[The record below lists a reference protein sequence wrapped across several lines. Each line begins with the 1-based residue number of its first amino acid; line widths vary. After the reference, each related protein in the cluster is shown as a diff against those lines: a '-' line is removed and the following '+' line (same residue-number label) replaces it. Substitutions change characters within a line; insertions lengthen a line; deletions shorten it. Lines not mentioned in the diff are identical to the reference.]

1 MVSFHDILF
10 VVIVSQKLAWPVTG
24 RGSCGGLFFYYKGEL
39 DMSEREKRDKPFLTY
54 QQQIQKLKV
63 DKKLVIDDEDRAV
76 ALLKK
81 HSYFA
86 LVSGYKRPFKKK
98 DGTYRDYTSLG
109 DIYAL
114 YSFDNALR
122 NVVLSKIL
130 IVEKH
135 VKSLLSYSFCEEYG
149 SLQQAYLDATKY
161 NYVPANQEGI
171 NKLVS
176 MLTKIAKDPKDY
188 PYIQHQKDTYGNI
201 PLWVMVKALPMG
213 SISKMYSYLPP
224 TIQTR
229 ISKEYAYVN
238 EDELAR
244 MLDLLSRVRNVCA
257 HNERL
262 FDYKYQKG
270 GIRDSYIHE
279 ILKIPKRGSVYKNGK
294 SDLFA
299 VLISLRYLLEPE
311 EIEELVDQIRKL
323 LDNLYDSTRRISAEQ
338 MRKEMGFPSNWE
350 SVKNCPL
357 CK

>member
-1 MVSFHDILF
+1 M
-10 VVIVSQKLAWPVTG
+10 
-24 RGSCGGLFFYYKGEL
+24 
-39 DMSEREKRDKPFLTY
+39 KPFLTY
-54 QQQIQKLKV
+54 QQQIQKLRD
-63 DKKLVIDDEDRAV
+63 DKKLVIEDEEKAI

-98 DGTYRDYTSLG
+98 DGTYRDFTTLE

-114 YSFDNALR
+114 YTFDNALR

-161 NYVPANQEGI
+161 DYVPANQEGI

-176 MLTKIAKDPKDY
+176 KLTQIAKDPKDY
-188 PYIQHQKDTYGNI
+188 PYIQHQKDIYGNI

-213 SISKMYSYLPP
+213 SISKMYSYLTPSVKSK
-224 TIQTR
+224 
-229 ISKEYAYVN
+229 ISKEYKHVN
-238 EDELAR
+238 EDELSR

-262 FDYKYQKG
+262 FDYKYRKG
-270 GIRDSYIHE
+270 AIKDSYIHQE
-279 ILKIPKRGSVYKNGK
+279 LNIPKSGNVYKSGK

-299 VLISLRYLLEPE
+299 VLISLRYLLSAE
-311 EIEELVDQIRKL
+311 EMDELVLQIKELLAKL
-323 LDNLYDSTRRISAEQ
+323 YTSTKRISVEQ
-338 MRKEMGFPSNWE
+338 MRKQLGFPINWE
-350 SVKNCPL
+350 LVKDCPI
-357 CK
+357 CRN